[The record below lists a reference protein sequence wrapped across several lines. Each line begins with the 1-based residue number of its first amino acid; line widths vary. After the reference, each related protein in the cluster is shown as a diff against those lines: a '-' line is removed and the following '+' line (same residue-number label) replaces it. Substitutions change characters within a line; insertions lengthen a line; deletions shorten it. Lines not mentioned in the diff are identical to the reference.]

1 MHGAHTQRGGGG
13 THTAGGGGG
22 GGHTHSGEGGG
33 GGGGTHTAG
42 GGGGGGSSNATPAFP
57 LERASV
63 RLQMRPARKGVIPRE
78 IFWNLF
84 CGLNITIFCGIILF
98 SSFF

>member
-1 MHGAHTQRGGGG
+1 MMHGAHTQRGWGG
-13 THTAGGGGG
+13 
-22 GGHTHSGEGGG
+22 GGG

-42 GGGGGGSSNATPAFP
+42 GGGGDTHTAGGGGGGGG
-57 LERASV
+57 ASV
-63 RLQMRPARKGVIPRE
+63 RLQMRPTRKGGIPRE

-84 CGLNITIFCGIILF
+84 YGLNITIFCGIILF